1 MMYLKRYLVSI
12 FCLVL
17 AEAAFATDIPKSV
30 QRKFDY
36 FYMEASRQRT
46 LGNYAEA
53 YELYKHALLIN
64 PNAPEA
70 LFDMASFCSF
80 LGSREETQYYYEKA
94 SELAPQNNWYQQ
106 VLGNFYYRNNQV
118 DKAIEVYEKMARNS
132 DKSEVYYELLT
143 LYTQKQD
150 FEKAIWALNKLE
162 SLEGKGEQISME
174 KFRMYLRLDQ
184 KDKAF
189 KEIEALTSEYP
200 NDSRYKVMLGDLYLD
215 NENPEKALE
224 LYEQVLKEEPQ
235 NVAAQMSMVSYLEMQ
250 GRADEAKATL
260 ENVVLNP
267 SLDSATR
274 ASVMR
279 KVIYNSEEAKTD
291 STQVLQLFD
300 KMLELPQDAADVA
313 ILSMQYKSMKKM
325 SREDI
330 NASLRQIIKIDPT
343 NAGARLQLMQSAFER
358 EDFDDAIQLCQE
370 AIDYTPE
377 EVAFHYYQGLSY
389 YQQEKNEE
397 ALEVFKRSLQFI
409 TPESDPELVSNIY
422 GAMGDIFHTKKMD
435 REAYECYD
443 SALVYKEDNLL
454 VLNNYAYYL
463 ALQKKDLE
471 KAEAMSFKTIKADPK
486 SYNELDTYAWILFLE
501 KKYAEARIYVE
512 QSLKNGGDTSSGIVE
527 HAGDIFYMNG
537 ETDKA
542 LEYWLKAEEMG
553 GTENE
558 AVLRKK
564 IKRKKYVEK

>member
-1 MMYLKRYLVSI
+1 MMHLKRYFFFLFSL
-12 FCLVL
+12 FL
-17 AEAAFATDIPKSV
+17 AGAALATDIPKAQ

-36 FYMEASRQRT
+36 FYMEAVRQRT

-80 LGSREETQYYYEKA
+80 LGSQEETQRYYERA

-106 VLGNFYYRNNQV
+106 ILGNFYYRNNQL
-118 DKAIEVYEKMARNS
+118 DKAIGVYEKMAGNT
-132 DKSEVYYELLT
+132 DKSEVYYELLM

-150 FEKAIWALNKLE
+150 YEKAIWALNKME
-162 SLEGKGEQISME
+162 SLEGKSEQISME
-174 KFRMYLRLDQ
+174 KFRNYLRLDQ
-184 KDKAF
+184 KEKAF
-189 KEIEALTSEYP
+189 KEIEALASEYP
-200 NDSRYKVMLGDLYLD
+200 NDTHYKVMMADLYLD
-215 NENPEKALE
+215 NEQPEKAKA
-224 LYEQVLKEEPQ
+224 LYEQVLEEEPQ
-235 NVAAQMSMVSYLEMQ
+235 NVSAQMSMVNYLELQ
-250 GRADEAKATL
+250 GRKDEAKTTL
-260 ENVVLNP
+260 DNVVLNP

-279 KVIYNSEEAKTD
+279 KIIYNSEEARTD
-291 STQVLQLFD
+291 STVVLEMFD
-300 KMLELPQDAADVA
+300 KVLALPQDAADVA
-313 ILSMQYKSMKKM
+313 ILGMQYKTMKKM
-325 SREDI
+325 PKEEI
-330 NASLRQIIKIDPT
+330 NASLRQIIRIDPT

-358 EDFDDAIQLCQE
+358 EDFDDAVQLCQE

-377 EVAFHYYQGLSY
+377 EVVFHYYQGLSY

-397 ALEVFKRSLQFI
+397 ALEVFKRSLQHV
-409 TPESDPELVSNIY
+409 TPESDQELVSNIY
-422 GAMGDIFHTKKMD
+422 GAMGDIYHTKKMNM
-435 REAYECYD
+435 EAYACYD
-443 SALVYKEDNLL
+443 SALVYKDDNLL

-537 ETDKA
+537 EKEKA
-542 LEYWLKAEEMG
+542 LEFWLKAEAMG
-553 GTENE
+553 GVENE
-558 AVLRKK
+558 AVLQKK
-564 IKRKKYVEK
+564 IKRKKYVGK